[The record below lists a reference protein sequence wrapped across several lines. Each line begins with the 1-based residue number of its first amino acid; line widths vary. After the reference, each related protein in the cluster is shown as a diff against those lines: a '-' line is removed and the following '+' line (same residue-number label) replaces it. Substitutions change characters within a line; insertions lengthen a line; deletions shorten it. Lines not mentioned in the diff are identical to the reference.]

1 MADRV
6 NGSIGNA
13 EGSAKDP
20 VRSGGLESL
29 PAMFS
34 TRLAAIA
41 LRQGITLEEALAQA
55 IRLDEMVLDT
65 QSRKG
70 KVLLVENG
78 RTFRVDFR

>member
-1 MADRV
+1 
-6 NGSIGNA
+6 
-13 EGSAKDP
+13 
-20 VRSGGLESL
+20 
-29 PAMFS
+29 MFS

-41 LRQGITLEEALAQA
+41 RRQGITLEEALAQA

-65 QSRKG
+65 QSRNG

>member
-1 MADRV
+1 MTDRE
-6 NGSIGNA
+6 NGFNGVA
-13 EGSAKDP
+13 EGSEP
-20 VRSGGLESL
+20 NGVVFGSVESL
-29 PAMFS
+29 APMFS

-41 LRQGITLEEALAQA
+41 RRQGITLEEALAQA

-65 QSRKG
+65 QSRNG

>member
-1 MADRV
+1 MAERGNV
-6 NGSIGNA
+6 SNGVA
-13 EGSAKDP
+13 EGSDP
-20 VRSGGLESL
+20 NGVAFGSVESL
-29 PAMFS
+29 PPMFS

-41 LRQGITLEEALAQA
+41 RRQGITLEEALAQA

-65 QSRKG
+65 QSRNG